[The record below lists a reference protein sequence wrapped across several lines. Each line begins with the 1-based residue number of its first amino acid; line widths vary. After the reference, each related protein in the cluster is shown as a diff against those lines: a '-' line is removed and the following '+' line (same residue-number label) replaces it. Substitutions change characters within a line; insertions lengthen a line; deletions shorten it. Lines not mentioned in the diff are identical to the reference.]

1 MNKYLKIISL
11 SIFIIVIFLIFYKKN
26 YYNKSYSINE
36 FGLNY
41 NEFRK
46 QNNIPLLPSNWILD
60 NKDRDKIR
68 SFSSPNAEQ
77 LGHRVKFINLLKSNL
92 GVEIDKF
99 YLSKD
104 SILES
109 RYERNTNNKFIYLHN
124 FSSSTMTLITNK
136 DANYLLQK
144 YNIDFRFDNTW

>member
-68 SFSSPNAEQ
+68 SFSTPKAEQ
-77 LGHRVKFINLLKSNL
+77 
-92 GVEIDKF
+92 
-99 YLSKD
+99 
-104 SILES
+104 
-109 RYERNTNNKFIYLHN
+109 
-124 FSSSTMTLITNK
+124 
-136 DANYLLQK
+136 
-144 YNIDFRFDNTW
+144 